1 MKITCTGL
9 AVSLFFMRTG
19 LRVLCLFQSSSLDG
33 PQLSPDAGPQ
43 RPTRQIEYERANIM
57 SKHSHDVSPIDEVP
71 DMSSLG
77 RPRQSSAPS
86 QPKSNIP
93 MMRRQRR
100 HEQDAANAM
109 LREAKSRER
118 LRSSSLRQPARDG
131 QEASREATGRQV
143 FKVAQGREMRWD
155 AMTGEPT
162 LGSTGLS
169 GQVKP
174 VEYAQG
180 LKAPSAAAAS
190 SGPSTAAL
198 ERLRNA
204 QSSFGEKVKKL
215 TSPTAPAQPPVSP
228 APGPEPEPE
237 SEHVSDASPPVARS
251 ESPTSPPPATTTRPP
266 RKSSLG
272 NSTPAPRPE
281 WKGASGRT
289 AIVPPV
295 QDTPQPAPLR
305 IPRKSSK
312 RERYADKGRRGAG
325 GPQSLS
331 PISPSESET
340 SLHRADPTAGK
351 MTSPQ
356 QATPSPNLD
365 GRAADE
371 QYPSPPHSGSA
382 PPPSHADPDRVADAK
397 PSSPTTPV
405 SMSMDNAKATRR
417 KPPSS
422 AAAANASHH
431 NPHFSVAS
439 SIYSTFDT
447 TTVPHPSGTT
457 NITVTTR
464 VPKSEPVPA
473 PERPAAT
480 TPPAQDNWVPPPSR
494 FSITTYAT
502 SAHTRSPGAS
512 VDLDAPPVPTP
523 PREHT
528 QSLQPKGGASEPADM
543 RKAGALGQDHQRAWP
558 NGAPSIMSERP
569 GSVAS
574 TSKALPPAPPEMQT
588 ANDRVGYLNARLES
602 LANRRIN
609 INKSIVKM
617 TELMPTDNLMA
628 SDAVLKKREVEK
640 MKVEGLRAELAEVQ
654 RMEYEL
660 GLKLHRA
667 YKRLD
672 REAEFEPTTLWIRRV
687 TG

>member
-1 MKITCTGL
+1 
-9 AVSLFFMRTG
+9 
-19 LRVLCLFQSSSLDG
+19 
-33 PQLSPDAGPQ
+33 
-43 RPTRQIEYERANIM
+43 M
-57 SKHSHDVSPIDEVP
+57 SKHSRDVSPVDEVP
-71 DMSSLG
+71 DMSALS

-100 HEQDAANAM
+100 HEQEAANAM
-109 LREAKSRER
+109 LRESKSRER
-118 LRSSSLRQPARDG
+118 LRSSSLQQPSQDA
-131 QEASREATGRQV
+131 QEGSREATGRQV

-174 VEYAQG
+174 AEYAQG
-180 LKAPSAAAAS
+180 LKASSKPAS
-190 SGPSTAAL
+190 SNTSAAL

-204 QSSFGEKVKKL
+204 QSSFGETVKKL
-215 TSPTAPAQPPVSP
+215 TSPTATHSPASP
-228 APGPEPEPE
+228 APEPEPKPE
-237 SEHVSDASPPVARS
+237 SEHVSEAPAPVAQPASPQ
-251 ESPTSPPPATTTRPP
+251 PTSPPPTTTRPP

-272 NSTPAPRPE
+272 NSAPAPRPE
-281 WKGASGRT
+281 WKGGSGRT
-289 AIVPPV
+289 TLAPPV
-295 QDTPQPAPLR
+295 QDTPQPAPLH

-312 RERYADKGRRGAG
+312 RERYANRGRGAG
-325 GPQSLS
+325 GAQTLS

-351 MTSPQ
+351 VTSPQ
-356 QATPSPNLD
+356 QATLSPNLD
-365 GRAADE
+365 GRAAGE
-371 QYPSPPHSGSA
+371 EYPSPPHSGSA
-382 PPPSHADPDRVADAK
+382 VLPHADPDRVPEPK
-397 PSSPTTPV
+397 PASPTTPV
-405 SMSMDNAKATRR
+405 SMSIDNAKATKR

-447 TTVPHPSGTT
+447 TTVPHPSGAT

-464 VPKSEPVPA
+464 VPKAAPATEP
-473 PERPAAT
+473 PAAT
-480 TPPAQDNWVPPPSR
+480 TPPAEDNWVPPPSR

-502 SAHTRSPGAS
+502 SAHTRSPNAS
-512 VDLDAPPVPTP
+512 VDLDAPPVPKP
-523 PREHT
+523 PRDYT
-528 QSLQPKGGASEPADM
+528 QSPQSKGGSPEPAAYMSSPYTSPAAEM
-543 RKAGALGQDHQRAWP
+543 RKAAALGQDSAPSYLKTGGWP
-558 NGAPSIMSERP
+558 NPTPSILSERP

-588 ANDRVGYLNARLES
+588 INDRVGHLNARLES

-628 SDAVLKKREVEK
+628 SDAVLRKREMEK
-640 MKVEGLRAELAEVQ
+640 MKVEGLKTELAEVQ

-667 YKRLD
+667 YKRQD
-672 REAEFEPTTLWIRRV
+672 RDAEFEPTTLWVRRV

>member
-1 MKITCTGL
+1 
-9 AVSLFFMRTG
+9 
-19 LRVLCLFQSSSLDG
+19 
-33 PQLSPDAGPQ
+33 
-43 RPTRQIEYERANIM
+43 M
-57 SKHSHDVSPIDEVP
+57 SKHSRDVSPIDEVP
-71 DMSSLG
+71 DMSALS

-109 LREAKSRER
+109 LRGSKSRER
-118 LRSSSLRQPARDG
+118 LRSSSLQQPA
-131 QEASREATGRQV
+131 QEVQEGGSGEATGRQV

-174 VEYAQG
+174 AEYAQG
-180 LKAPSAAAAS
+180 LKASSKPAS
-190 SGPSTAAL
+190 SASAAL

-215 TSPTAPAQPPVSP
+215 TSPTATQTPVSP
-228 APGPEPEPE
+228 APEPEP
-237 SEHVSDASPPVARS
+237 EHVSDAQAPVAQPTS
-251 ESPTSPPPATTTRPP
+251 SLPTSPPPTTTRPP

-272 NSTPAPRPE
+272 NSAPAARPE
-281 WKGASGRT
+281 WKGGSGRT
-289 AIVPPV
+289 TLVAPV
-295 QDTPQPAPLR
+295 QDTPQPAPLH

-312 RERYADKGRRGAG
+312 RERVAHRGRGAG
-325 GPQSLS
+325 KGQPLS
-331 PISPSESET
+331 PISPSTSET
-340 SLHRADPTAGK
+340 SLHRPDPTAGTV
-351 MTSPQ
+351 TSPQ
-356 QATPSPNLD
+356 QATLSPNLD
-365 GRAADE
+365 GRTAAGE
-371 QYPSPPHSGSA
+371 EYPSPPHSGPA
-382 PPPSHADPDRVADAK
+382 ADPDKVSA
-397 PSSPTTPV
+397 SPTTPV
-405 SMSMDNAKATRR
+405 SMSIDNAKATKR
-417 KPPSS
+417 KPPSA

-439 SIYSTFDT
+439 SMYSTFDT
-447 TTVPHPSGTT
+447 TTVPHPSGAA

-464 VPKSEPVPA
+464 VPKA

-480 TPPAQDNWVPPPSR
+480 TPPAEDNWVPPPSR

-512 VDLDAPPVPTP
+512 VDLDAPPVPIP
-523 PREHT
+523 PQEYT
-528 QSLQPKGGASEPADM
+528 QSPQSKDGSSEPAAYMSSPYTSPAAEM
-543 RKAGALGQDHQRAWP
+543 RRAAALGQDNTPSYLRTGAWP
-558 NGAPSIMSERP
+558 NATPSIMSERP

-588 ANDRVGYLNARLES
+588 VNDRVGNLNARLES

-617 TELMPTDNLMA
+617 TEMMPTDNLMA
-628 SDAVLKKREVEK
+628 SDAVLRKREVEK

-667 YKRLD
+667 YKRQD
-672 REAEFEPTTLWIRRV
+672 RDAEYEPTTLWVRRV